1 MFYGEYIHT
10 VDRKGRLIL
19 PSKFREVSKEN
30 SIEKFFITRGLE
42 KCLFM
47 FAEEEWRAQEQKFKS
62 MSFTKLESRSF
73 NRLFFS
79 GAVDVAPDRQ
89 GRFIVPQYLKDYA
102 SIKRDVVIIG
112 VSNRVEIWNSAT
124 WQEIYK
130 NSHNSYEQIAENI
143 LNI

>member
-1 MFYGEYIHT
+1 MFYGEYTHT

-30 SIEKFFITRGLE
+30 SVERFFIPRGME
-42 KCLFM
+42 TCLFM
-47 FAEEEWRAQEQKFKS
+47 FAEEEWRVQEQKFKS

-112 VSNRVEIWNSAT
+112 VSNRIEVWNSSS
-124 WQEIYK
+124 WQDFYK
-130 NSHNSYEQIAENI
+130 NSQNSFEQIAENI

>member
-1 MFYGEYIHT
+1 MFYGEYSHT

-30 SIEKFFITRGLE
+30 SIERFFITRGLD

-47 FAEEEWRAQEQKFKS
+47 FAEDEWRVQEQKFKS
-62 MSFTKLESRSF
+62 MSFTKQEARSF

-79 GAVDVAPDRQ
+79 GAVDVVPDRQ

-102 SIKRDVVIIG
+102 NLKRDVVIIG
-112 VSNRVEIWNSAT
+112 ISSRIEIWNTAA
-124 WQEIYK
+124 WQEFSTK
-130 NSHNSYEQIAENI
+130 SQNSYEQIAENI
-143 LNI
+143 LNL

>member
-30 SIEKFFITRGLE
+30 SVERFFITRGLE

-47 FAEEEWRAQEQKFKS
+47 FAEEEWRVQEQKFKS

-102 SIKRDVVIIG
+102 GIKRDVVIIG
-112 VSNRVEIWNSAT
+112 VANRIEVWNSAA
-124 WQEIYK
+124 WQEFYK
-130 NSHNSYEQIAENI
+130 NSQNSFEQNAENI